1 MTKEQKISLIS
12 DVNQILEDIGIN
24 HYVMSVVFDD
34 LKGFPFISLVFFSC
48 FELSSNHL
56 DDLIGWIEHDL
67 HIKVE
72 SFVIS
77 SYNGRLSL
85 KLIING

>member
-1 MTKEQKISLIS
+1 MTKDQKISLIS
-12 DVNQILEDIGIN
+12 NVNQILEDMGIN
-24 HYVMSVVFDD
+24 LYVMSVVFDD
-34 LKGFPFISLVFFSC
+34 LKGLPFISLVFFSC
-48 FELSSNHL
+48 FELSSYNL
-56 DDLIGWIEHDL
+56 DDLIGWIEHDS

-72 SFVIS
+72 SYVLS